1 MLRKDTI
8 KSVLA
13 LALPAVGEMILYMMI
28 GVFDTMMVGQYGGN
42 IAVSSVGLSSEIM
55 YTFTGIFI
63 SVGISVGVT
72 SLVARNVGAKRFDK
86 AEEYATL
93 GIFIGSILA
102 LFIALFVFLFCDR
115 ILVFAGASG
124 DVVIY
129 GSLYMRITSLGIF
142 FNMIANIFSA
152 ILRGYG
158 NTKTPLLV
166 SVVVNIINIILD
178 WLLIFGRLGLPELGI
193 KGSAIATAIAQI
205 TGFILLLVYVSKK
218 SKLKIRRQ
226 YIKNFSISKVKS
238 LLNLSIPSSFQEA
251 SFSISRLLS
260 TFFVMHLGTVAFA
273 ANQIAT
279 TIESIS
285 FMPGWGFNI
294 AATALVGHRIGERN
308 YKKAE
313 EYAYTCVALGAIIMT
328 ICSLLFLLI
337 PNSLIRLFINGAE
350 KDVIKLGALC
360 LMIASVEQP
369 FMALSMIFGGA
380 LKGAGDTRT
389 PFIISLCSSWLIRL
403 PLMYYF
409 IYTLKVSV
417 IYVWWITALQW
428 IFDGTLLILLFKKR
442 FKTLVNVINS

>member
-1 MLRKDTI
+1 MLRKETI
-8 KSVLA
+8 KSVLS

-93 GIFIGSILA
+93 GVVIGSILA
-102 LFIALFVFLFCDR
+102 LFIALSAFFFSER

-124 DVVIY
+124 EVVTY
-129 GSLYMRITSLGIF
+129 GALYMRITSLGIF

-152 ILRGYG
+152 TLRGYG

-226 YIKNFSISKVKS
+226 YINSFSLSEVKS
-238 LLNLSIPSSFQEA
+238 LLSLSIPSSFQEA

-285 FMPGWGFNI
+285 FMPGWGFNV
-294 AATALVGHRIGERN
+294 AATSLVGHRIGEEN

-313 EYAYTCVALGAIIMT
+313 EYAYTCVVLGAIVMT

-389 PFIISLCSSWLIRL
+389 PFVISLCSSWLIRL

-409 IYTLKVSV
+409 IYILKVSV

-442 FKTLVNVINS
+442 FKKLVKVVSS